1 MLKPDTLALTIV
13 LALLTALGPLSTD
26 MYLPSLPAIATGLE
40 ASTGQTQLT
49 LSAFLLGF
57 AAGQFF
63 YGPVSDRI
71 GRKPVLLFGLGLF
84 TVASLICALSPNIE
98 TLIGARFLQAL
109 GASGPIVLGRAIV
122 RDFYEGP
129 RAGRELSRMGTIMGV
144 VPAAAPVLGGVIE
157 RFSGWR
163 VTFGVMILFGIALA
177 ATILWR
183 MPESIRRKSDVPI
196 SFPSILRGFRLLLGH
211 AGYRTYVGLSMLT
224 YGGLFA
230 FISGSSFVLQKIYR
244 LDELSFAFSF
254 TFVVVGFMTGTTLA
268 QRLVGRYGLDGTIR
282 IGVTCLALGGVTML
296 ALVLAGVPSSLSIS
310 APMALYGV
318 GVGLTMPQS
327 MASALM
333 PFPDRA
339 GAASS
344 LLGICQMTFAA
355 IVGILLGRNLDA
367 SAVPLPATIA
377 MTGVLALALF
387 LATGR
392 ARGDQPKG

>member
-26 MYLPSLPAIATGLE
+26 MYLPSLPAIAASFK

-63 YGPVSDRI
+63 YGPISDRI

-84 TVASLICALSPNIE
+84 TLASLICALSPNIE

-129 RAGRELSRMGTIMGV
+129 RAGKELSRMGTIMGV

-157 RFSGWR
+157 RFTGWR
-163 VTFGVMILFGIALA
+163 VTFGAMILFGVALA
-177 ATILWR
+177 AIIVLK
-183 MPESIRRKSDVPI
+183 MPESIRRKSDMPI
-196 SFPSILRGFRLLLGH
+196 SFAAILHGFRVLLGH

-230 FISGSSFVLQKIYR
+230 FISGSSFVLQKIYG

-254 TFVVVGFMTGTTLA
+254 TFVVAGFID
-268 QRLVGRYGLDGTIR
+268 RHH
-282 IGVTCLALGGVTML
+282 
-296 ALVLAGVPSSLSIS
+296 
-310 APMALYGV
+310 
-318 GVGLTMPQS
+318 
-327 MASALM
+327 
-333 PFPDRA
+333 DRA
-339 GAASS
+339 DASS
-344 LLGICQMTFAA
+344 
-355 IVGILLGRNLDA
+355 D
-367 SAVPLPATIA
+367 
-377 MTGVLALALF
+377 
-387 LATGR
+387 ATGST
-392 ARGDQPKG
+392 APSASG